1 MDNPIHLRRLKAGL
15 CQKDL
20 AEKMNASKAY
30 ISILEKMETVS
41 AKA

>member
-1 MDNPIHLRRLKAGL
+1 MDNPIHLHRLKAGL
-15 CQKDL
+15 SQKDF
-20 AEKMNASKAY
+20 AEKMNVSQAY